1 VTYLRSQ
8 GGRLAKVR
16 RCVRFPYLL
25 ATDLQ

>member
-1 VTYLRSQ
+1 VIYLRSQ
-8 GGRLAKVR
+8 GDRLAQVR